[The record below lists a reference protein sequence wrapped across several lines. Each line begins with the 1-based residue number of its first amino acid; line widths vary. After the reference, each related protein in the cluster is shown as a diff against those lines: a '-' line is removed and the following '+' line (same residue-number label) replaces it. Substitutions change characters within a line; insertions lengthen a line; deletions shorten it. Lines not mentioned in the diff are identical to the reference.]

1 LGEKVKIRTVEEGI
15 DGAPPWIATFVDM
28 ISLLVTFFILL
39 FSFSSIKEFET
50 FASPKNLIG
59 GRGTLPT
66 DGNSMSA
73 PNEDLMLGM
82 DISRGSRVRHARP
95 VDQLS
100 ENLEEMGQRMTSA
113 HQQID
118 LRTTGDGLRVEFDAD
133 ATFAPGSDVAPL
145 ELERA
150 LKELATT
157 VRHYPLVVLVEGHTD
172 GSFRPSKRYS
182 DALAMSIGRARAA
195 AEILTRAG
203 GLDPAL
209 VQVSGLAHDS
219 PRQVEKDN
227 ALARR
232 ANRRVSVRLV
242 ALGRERAKVHEE
254 ALAR

>member
-1 LGEKVKIRTVEEGI
+1 MGEQVKIKTVEEGI

-50 FASPKNLIG
+50 FSSPKNILG
-59 GRGTLPT
+59 NRGAIPSL
-66 DGNSMSA
+66 GNTMSA
-73 PNEDLMLGM
+73 PEDDLMLGM
-82 DISRGSRVRHARP
+82 DIRRGSQVRHVRP

-100 ENLEEMGQRMTSA
+100 ESLEEMGQKMTSA
-113 HQQID
+113 HQEID

-133 ATFAPGSDVAPL
+133 ATFAPGSAEVNPA
-145 ELERA
+145 LERA
-150 LKELATT
+150 LKELAST

-172 GSFRPSKRYS
+172 GAFRPSNRFP
-182 DALAMSIGRARAA
+182 DAVAMSIARARAA
-195 AEILTRAG
+195 ADILTRSG
-203 GLDPAL
+203 GLQPAL
-209 VQVSGLAHDS
+209 VQVSGLANDA
-219 PRQVEKDN
+219 PRQVENDN

-242 ALGRERAKVHEE
+242 AMSRERAKVHEE

>member
-1 LGEKVKIRTVEEGI
+1 MGEKVKIKTVEEGI

-50 FASPKNLIG
+50 FSSPKNILG
-59 GRGTLPT
+59 KRGTVPSK
-66 DGNSMSA
+66 GNSMTA
-73 PNEDLMLGM
+73 PDDDLMLAM
-82 DISRGSRVRHARP
+82 DVSRGSRVRHARP

-100 ENLEEMGQRMTSA
+100 DSLEEMGQRMTSD

-118 LRTTGDGLRVEFDAD
+118 LRTTGDGLRVEFDDD
-133 ATFAPGSDVAPL
+133 ATFAPGSVEVPTS
-145 ELERA
+145 LERA

-157 VRHYPLVVLVEGHTD
+157 VRNYPLVVLVEGHTD
-172 GSFRPSKRYS
+172 GSFRPSNRFP
-182 DALAMSIGRARAA
+182 DAVAMSVGRARAA
-195 AEILTRAG
+195 ADVLTRSG
-203 GLDPAL
+203 GLEPAL
-209 VQVSGLAHDS
+209 VQVSGLANDS
-219 PRQVEKDN
+219 PRKVEDDN

-242 ALGRERAKVHEE
+242 AMSRERAKVHEE